1 MNSLTSGTYEW
12 GFVTAGCLVKPSL
25 SFLRQSRQTAPDVNT
40 EPSQNEQIIWD
51 DPTAREERAR
61 LASNL
66 QWPSCPTQYSEPQ
79 VDIKKLEDSPFQD
92 PLHDLKIVEPGNEK
106 EIYLLLCI
114 KYLLTS

>member
-1 MNSLTSGTYEW
+1 MD
-12 GFVTAGCLVKPSL
+12 FVTATCLLKLSL
-25 SFLRQSRQTAPDVNT
+25 LFLRQSRQTVPDVNT

-79 VDIKKLEDSPFQD
+79 VDIKKVEDSPFQE
-92 PLHDLKIVEPGNEK
+92 PLHDSEIAEQGNEK
-106 EIYLLLCI
+106 EMYLFVCI
-114 KYLLTS
+114 KYMFTS